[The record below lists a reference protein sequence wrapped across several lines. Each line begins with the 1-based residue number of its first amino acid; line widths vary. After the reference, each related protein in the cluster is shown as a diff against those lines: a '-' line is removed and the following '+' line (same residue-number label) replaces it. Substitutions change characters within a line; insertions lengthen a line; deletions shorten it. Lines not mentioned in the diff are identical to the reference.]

1 MVINIKEASRKK
13 RKKKHP
19 TEPSQKFLTHRTEN
33 YSCFKS
39 LSPGC
44 FVTRQRLT
52 NTKAC
57 LRTHITLGKPYCLFQ
72 CLHEAW
78 DWLEKFCPTTSLVL
92 WPFGMTIT
100 ILTHVCGQTSHHS
113 SLVGPLG
120 TSHTVSWYLEA
131 GKTHFHLE
139 RGKKSNFMRI
149 IWKLKLVCWWVGYT
163 TTWVTPFKDNMS
175 SVGESRTEL
184 MKL

>member
-1 MVINIKEASRKK
+1 MIINIKEASRKK
-13 RKKKHP
+13 KEEKAP
-19 TEPSQKFLTHRTEN
+19 SWTSQKFLTHRIEN

-39 LSPGC
+39 LSSEC
-44 FVTRQRLT
+44 FIVQQKLT

-78 DWLEKFCPTTSLVL
+78 DWLEKFCSTATLVL
-92 WPFGMTIT
+92 WPFGTTTT
-100 ILTHVCGQTSHHS
+100 ILTRVCGQTSHHS

-120 TSHTVSWYLEA
+120 TSRTVSWYLEA

-139 RGKKSNFMRI
+139 GEKKTSNFMRI
-149 IWKLKLVCWWVGYT
+149 LWKLKLVCWWVGYT
-163 TTWVTPFKDNMS
+163 NT
-175 SVGESRTEL
+175 
-184 MKL
+184 